1 MIDTKIILTD
11 PETDGSTILRCTV
24 TRYKDRIRISYPDK
38 REGFIIDVP
47 IPAVMAALADELHG

>member
-11 PETDGSTILRCTV
+11 PETDGSTLLHCTI
-24 TRYKDRIRISYPDK
+24 TRYKDRIRITYPDK
-38 REGFIIDVP
+38 RDGFVIDVP